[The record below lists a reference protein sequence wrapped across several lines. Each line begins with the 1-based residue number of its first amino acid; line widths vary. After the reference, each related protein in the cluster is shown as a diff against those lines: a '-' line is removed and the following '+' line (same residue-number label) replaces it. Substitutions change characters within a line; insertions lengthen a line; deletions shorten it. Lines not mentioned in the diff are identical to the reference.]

1 MEHIRIGDRVMIAVG
16 EMEDNT
22 DPFNWLME
30 NESPLIV
37 AYINYEKG
45 ICRLENCIYDFDLEV
60 VFLYEE
66 Y

>member
-1 MEHIRIGDRVMIAVG
+1 MK
-16 EMEDNT
+16 
-22 DPFNWLME
+22 

-45 ICRLENCIYDFDLEV
+45 ICRLENCIYDFDLEI